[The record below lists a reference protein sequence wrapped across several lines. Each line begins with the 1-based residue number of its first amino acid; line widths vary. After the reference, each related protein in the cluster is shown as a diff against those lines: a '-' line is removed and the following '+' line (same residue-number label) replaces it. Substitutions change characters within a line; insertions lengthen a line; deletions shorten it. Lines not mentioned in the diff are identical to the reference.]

1 MDTIIIIRGTVGG
14 LLDQHYT
21 TKCLMMANGKKN
33 TLTSFSIRLSRDT
46 QECLC
51 ANVSKLNL
59 KAKVTRLYSRYN
71 LKAELYSIIKLYMY
85 YVIGLKTREQRF
97 LTLF

>member
-1 MDTIIIIRGTVGG
+1 
-14 LLDQHYT
+14 
-21 TKCLMMANGKKN
+21 MANGKKN

-46 QECLC
+46 QECLR

-59 KAKVTRLYSRYN
+59 KAKVKRLYSRYN

-85 YVIGLKTREQRF
+85 YIIGLKTREQRF